1 MDERRIQRTGDL
13 LVEYADIETKI
24 MPIIQK
30 CLDNIKAY
38 GKSVNG
44 PQVCKLIKRASIYFI
59 RDIHL
64 IIDNAI
70 KKFRRKTVKTKLG
83 DKMFKEIISIKGQV
97 TRFSCNLQRNHFC
110 NLQLV
115 NLSTLQVT
123 RKIVSCNM
131 A

>member
-30 CLDNIKAY
+30 CLDNIKGN

-44 PQVCKLIKRASIYFI
+44 PQVCE
-59 RDIHL
+59 L
-64 IIDNAI
+64 IIGLCWGFTGSSSPSLLYWSLFPTLHPGFML
-70 KKFRRKTVKTKLG
+70 KKCKL
-83 DKMFKEIISIKGQV
+83 S
-97 TRFSCNLQRNHFC
+97 
-110 NLQLV
+110 
-115 NLSTLQVT
+115 
-123 RKIVSCNM
+123 